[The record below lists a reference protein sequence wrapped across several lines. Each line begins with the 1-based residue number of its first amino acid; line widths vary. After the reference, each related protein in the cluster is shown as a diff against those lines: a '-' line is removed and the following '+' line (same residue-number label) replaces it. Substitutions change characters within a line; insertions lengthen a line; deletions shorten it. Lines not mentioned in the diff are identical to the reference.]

1 MTLARTL
8 AALLFLSAVNLALM
22 IPGGLVETRS
32 FPGYG
37 VATLGAFNVF
47 LTVLGLGSLVL
58 AYRVFRSQHAGAM
71 PALAGVAYVAVY
83 GLDLARIFPV
93 SAVPMPA
100 TLATMEGI
108 GAVLGL
114 ATIAAAVRLAFVQ
127 RGNVADRSG
136 LPRGLLI
143 AMGVAALAIVIFATL
158 SAM

>member
-58 AYRVFRSQHAGAM
+58 AYRVSDRSMRGRCRRW
-71 PALAGVAYVAVY
+71 PALH
-83 GLDLARIFPV
+83 
-93 SAVPMPA
+93 
-100 TLATMEGI
+100 TL
-108 GAVLGL
+108 
-114 ATIAAAVRLAFVQ
+114 
-127 RGNVADRSG
+127 RSMAW
-136 LPRGLLI
+136 I
-143 AMGVAALAIVIFATL
+143 
-158 SAM
+158 